1 MIWSLN
7 IKVSSLLSQTSTWD
21 DTHILLLWPVYFKQ
35 TSVLNWF
42 FSKKCLRFTIR
53 LWERVLTRSLMR
65 LPLEDLFSINFQ
77 NSSQT
82 ITKATPNTPNQ
93 SQPRELFLHILI
105 DSFSTRY
112 SLLLNGAVIVSK
124 TFSSLFVILSPT

>member
-1 MIWSLN
+1 MTAIRCRYKNSWLFCPIIAWILFLQGVNILWSCSEN
-7 IKVSSLLSQTSTWD
+7 NHSSATVIMFDSLKKNCFWC
-21 DTHILLLWPVYFKQ
+21 V
-35 TSVLNWF
+35 VLNEWGSTF
-42 FSKKCLRFTIR
+42 L
-53 LWERVLTRSLMR
+53 
-65 LPLEDLFSINFQ
+65 FQ